1 MELTHSGRNRKWNK
15 WNENIYANTTRKK
28 YHENW
33 NKYESSVFTVTTL
46 HRRST
51 FYQSLSTSRHVHWQ
65 HFLSPTRRGINETH
79 LHGNIRTLGRRVVE
93 LSLKKSSRVKINE
106 FIAVTRRK
114 SVRNYVDILFK
125 PLVLRPIKIK
135 WHALSKISIDVYVD
149 AIRTKANIFWRLY
162 EWRMKNV
169 FLECNIHSRS

>member
-1 MELTHSGRNRKWNK
+1 MKQTKWK
-15 WNENIYANTTRKK
+15 YIREHDKK
-28 YHENW
+28 KISWKLKQIRIVCLYRYNVA
-33 NKYESSVFTVTTL
+33 SSFD
-46 HRRST
+46 
-51 FYQSLSTSRHVHWQ
+51 FYQPLSTSRHVHWQ

-93 LSLKKSSRVKINE
+93 LSLKKSSRVGIDE

-114 SVRNYVDILFK
+114 SVRNYVDILLK
-125 PLVLRPIKIK
+125 PSVLRPTKIK

-149 AIRTKANIFWRLY
+149 AVRTKANIFWRLY

-169 FLECNIHSRS
+169 GFLGCNIHSWP